1 LRSRLSRTFLELTL
15 FFWAAGA
22 LAAETN
28 FYNGTAAT
36 VGKTLIT
43 IQDARFYRAISRF
56 VAGEPK
62 ALESETG
69 DALRKTVQ
77 KMAFEEMVFLEMKAI
92 QFEGGSR
99 AQLEEPYRKAR
110 ASDGKRGV
118 LASILKTFGR
128 TESEAADTWFRI
140 AQVERFLQKKVETL
154 TPIVTL
160 KEVEVYYNQNRDR
173 FKGSNFDALRPS
185 IEVLLKK
192 ERMRKGLE
200 EWIRFLR
207 DKYGVVNH
215 LAA

>member
-1 LRSRLSRTFLELTL
+1 MPASLRADAS
-15 FFWAAGA
+15 
-22 LAAETN
+22 

-43 IQDARFYRAISRF
+43 IQDARFYRALNRF

-62 ALESETG
+62 PLEPEQG
-69 DALRKTVQ
+69 EALRKTVQ

-92 QFEGGSR
+92 QFDGGSA
-99 AQLEEPYRKAR
+99 AQLEEPLKRAR
-110 ASDGKRGV
+110 AREDKRKGTF
-118 LASILKTFGR
+118 AAMLKVFGR
-128 TESEAADTWFRI
+128 TEGESLERWSRSV
-140 AQVERFLQKKVETL
+140 QVERFLQKKVETL

-160 KEVEVYYNQNRDR
+160 KEVETYFNQNRDR
-173 FKGSNFDALRPS
+173 FKGSNFEALRPS

-192 ERMRKGLE
+192 ERMRRGLE

-215 LAA
+215 LTG

>member
-1 LRSRLSRTFLELTL
+1 MLCLAFFPVRSRADTS
-15 FFWAAGA
+15 
-22 LAAETN
+22 

-43 IQDARFYRAISRF
+43 IQDARFYRALNRF
-56 VAGEPK
+56 VSGEAKP
-62 ALESETG
+62 LEPENG
-69 DALRKTVQ
+69 EALRKTVQ
-77 KMAFEEMVFLEMKAI
+77 KMAFEEMVFLEMKAM

-99 AQLEEPYRKAR
+99 AQVEEPLKRAR
-110 ASDGKRGV
+110 AQDKSKGTF
-118 LASILKTFGR
+118 ASILKVYGR
-128 TESEAADTWFRI
+128 TEAESFDRWSRSV
-140 AQVERFLQKKVETL
+140 QVERFLQKKVETL

-160 KEVEVYYNQNRDR
+160 KEVETYFNQNRDR
-173 FKGSNFDALRPS
+173 FKGSNFEALRPS

-215 LAA
+215 LTG